1 MSRSRPRTT
10 PARAAVEILFTAV
23 ALFVGVRLI
32 VWAVDNPRITL
43 ALALI
48 ALAFAAIYV
57 LNVALDVAA
66 DRMRVEG
73 MRRAAARHAYY
84 EALTSEEPAA

>member
-23 ALFVGVRLI
+23 ALYVGVRLI

-43 ALALI
+43 ALALV
-48 ALAFAAIYV
+48 ALVFAAVYV
-57 LNVALDVAA
+57 TNVALDVAA
-66 DRMRVEG
+66 DRMRLESLS
-73 MRRAAARHAYY
+73 RAAARRAFR
-84 EALTSEEPAA
+84 EALDAERAHS